1 MRQRRH
7 LVWQTWLTQRVLG
20 YVHENSLCRHVANLL
35 GMKECEVRNVIKL
48 TKMEDYY
55 P

>member
-1 MRQRRH
+1 MRQKRR
-7 LVWQTWLTQRVLG
+7 LVWRTWLTQRVLG
-20 YVHENSLCRHVANLL
+20 YVHHNSLCRHVANLL
-35 GMKECEVRNVIKL
+35 GMKEHEVSNVINL